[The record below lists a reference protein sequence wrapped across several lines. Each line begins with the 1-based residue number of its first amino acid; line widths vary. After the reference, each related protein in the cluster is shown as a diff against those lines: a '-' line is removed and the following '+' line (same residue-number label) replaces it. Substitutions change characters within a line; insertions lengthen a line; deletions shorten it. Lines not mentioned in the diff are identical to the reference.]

1 MSENLIKIVLVI
13 LLTLCLF
20 NMPYGYYQIV
30 RFCGFI
36 GFGLLAFKNSK
47 DEKSQLILI
56 YGALSLLFQPFF
68 KVNLGREIWNL
79 VDIVVSIFLALT
91 IIQELKIS
99 KSS

>member
-1 MSENLIKIVLVI
+1 MSENLTKIVLVI
-13 LLTLCLF
+13 LLVLCLF
-20 NMPYGYYQIV
+20 NMPYGYYQMV

-47 DEKSQLILI
+47 DEKSQLMII

-79 VDIVVSIFLALT
+79 VDIAVCIFLVAT
-91 IIQELKIS
+91 VILKPKKS
-99 KSS
+99 KS